1 MFYVLNHDLIQIDKF
16 GLFEVIFNS
25 SLIKILLIYYCI
37 YITVYVP
44 SNYFSLYIIVEV
56 NGGVP
61 ILVSLTTGAAVLLL
75 LIMICSIIICKRRKT
90 LSRTVSIP
98 PPMPRP
104 DLADHAALLH
114 HPDRLALIAFAE
126 GIQNGQVKNSSI
138 MLLLEF

>member
-1 MFYVLNHDLIQIDKF
+1 M
-16 GLFEVIFNS
+16 
-25 SLIKILLIYYCI
+25 
-37 YITVYVP
+37 
-44 SNYFSLYIIVEV
+44 EV

-75 LIMICSIIICKRRKT
+75 LIMICSIIICRRRKT
-90 LSRTVSIP
+90 LTRTVSIP

-126 GIQNGQVKNSSI
+126 GIQNGQVTKSYFLFFFAGKKQRFFNKFHSSSI
-138 MLLLEF
+138 PLS